1 VSDFTDYPE
10 RLDLREQL
18 ARIDGIMASNQK
30 MLRERA
36 NIAAET
42 RQERLELDSLA
53 ADRQRDDRE
62 QLARIDNLLVDA
74 QKKRVEHENLMA
86 ETRGKRIERQLQT
99 WQVFA
104 TLLAGGA
111 AFFAAGAAFV
121 KLIGG

>member
-1 VSDFTDYPE
+1 MSDFTDYPE

-36 NIAAET
+36 NVAADT
-42 RQERLELDSLA
+42 WQERLEPDTLA
-53 ADRQRDDRE
+53 AKQRDDRE
-62 QLARIDNLLVDA
+62 QLARIDNLLANA
-74 QKKRVEHENLMA
+74 QKKRLEHQNLMA
-86 ETRGKRIERQLQT
+86 ETGGKRIELELQT

-104 TLLAGGA
+104 TLLGGGA